1 MKAILEFYLD
11 DHDDVM
17 AHKRCIKALDMALVI
32 WEFAHN
38 SKKTIESQVEG
49 CIKIDK
55 NFSHYDVLDMIF
67 NRFNEI
73 CEEEDINIDN
83 LLD

>member
-17 AHKRCIKALDMALVI
+17 AHKRCVKALDMALVI

-38 SKKTIESQVEG
+38 SKKTIESQVEEL
-49 CIKIDK
+49 KKHKD
-55 NFSHYDVLDMIF
+55 FTSYDVLDLVF
-67 NRFNEI
+67 DRFNEI